1 MVPNHAIADNS
12 GCSKLYS
19 FQMNRAISLKKG
31 NRSLRIFNMV
41 DSLRSFALFV
51 ADNRFYCQVCFVAG
65 MLFVR
70 IIDVVMRAVF
80 PPRRR

>member
-1 MVPNHAIADNS
+1 
-12 GCSKLYS
+12 
-19 FQMNRAISLKKG
+19 
-31 NRSLRIFNMV
+31 MV

-70 IIDVVMRAVF
+70 VIDAVMRAVF